1 MPNTSAPGCFI
12 PSRAGS
18 SSSTRS
24 GASMVIED
32 RLCALTIDYN
42 GARMDD
48 REPPIGDV
56 RCKDLRDASDEIRL
70 QKRLRAEAEDDV
82 LRLHREKT
90 AALTRALEA
99 EALLAEAKKALDA
112 LAVRIRNIKR
122 IQRQKLAGVR

>member
-1 MPNTSAPGCFI
+1 
-12 PSRAGS
+12 
-18 SSSTRS
+18 
-24 GASMVIED
+24 MVIED